1 MFQIW
6 KATSAAYR
14 RTQSFHSYFCS
25 DNTFIFF
32 RFLVENG
39 ANVVAVNSE
48 GEIAVDL
55 AEEDDMREY
64 LEEEIRKQGCWKM
77 PSLKTFD

>member
-1 MFQIW
+1 MFQF
-6 KATSAAYR
+6 KKVTSALKN
-14 RTQSFHSYFCS
+14 S
-25 DNTFIFF
+25 DHASCLFF
-32 RFLVENG
+32 LRFLVENG

-64 LEEEIRKQGCWKM
+64 LEEEIRKQGY
-77 PSLKTFD
+77 